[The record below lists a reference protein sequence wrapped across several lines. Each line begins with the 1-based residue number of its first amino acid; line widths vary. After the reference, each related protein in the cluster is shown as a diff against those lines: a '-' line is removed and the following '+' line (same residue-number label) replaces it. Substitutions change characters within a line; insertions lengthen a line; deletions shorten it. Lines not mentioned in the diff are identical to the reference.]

1 MKETL
6 TEKLIRRDAYFKEHY
21 MPGISVDCVVFGF
34 HDSSLKILLNKL
46 FDTDQWSLPGGYL
59 NKTENLNDAAN
70 RILKERTGAENI
82 YLNQFKTFGNLQR
95 SEKFFAPYT
104 SDLWFNQRFISISYY
119 ALIDYNSVDPQMDEY
134 SEACEWLDVADAPEM
149 MMDHT
154 VIFNEAL
161 EQLRKDLNNKPVGSN
176 LLPEKFTMPELQR
189 LYEVILNK
197 ELNRGNFYRK
207 MKRYGILDKLNER
220 RTGGAHKSPDLY
232 QFNEYKYA
240 EALKNGLQ
248 ESW

>member
-1 MKETL
+1 MLE
-6 TEKLIRRDAYFKEHY
+6 
-21 MPGISVDCVVFGF
+21 
-34 HDSSLKILLNKL
+34 
-46 FDTDQWSLPGGYL
+46 
-59 NKTENLNDAAN
+59 
-70 RILKERTGAENI
+70 
-82 YLNQFKTFGNLQR
+82 FKTFGNLQR